1 MILDSHGGIA
11 LFSLLFQTSRQ
22 VRHNFKCDFSA
33 GIFYGVFYG
42 GLNAFILV
50 QARRLGA
57 TTFEVGLLA
66 ALPSVWLMLSP
77 IWAKM
82 FANDNPFKMVF
93 FADGTSRSMILL
105 LLASTTAHW
114 YLAVF
119 TLHYFFG
126 SISATVYGNAMR
138 QAYPAE
144 TRGTLMGWV
153 RVGSALAQVISI
165 IVTGILMPKWGVGY
179 LFPFLAVFGICSAAS
194 FGFSRKAIPLQPRK
208 TDSKI
213 SAWTIF
219 KSDHQYRRF
228 IVALFLFGL
237 ATATSLPAY
246 PLFQVDT
253 LKVSDAFISTFSA
266 IIYCSALIFYYL
278 GGYLIDR
285 YSPLKVMMIVF
296 AVNIGVPVVY
306 YFVHTQWPLLF
317 VGVLQGIVNAGLDLV
332 TLNCV
337 LCMAGEGEINSYM
350 AVNVYMQG
358 LRGTLGP
365 LLAPVLIQFLGY
377 KGLFIVVLV
386 FNCIAVWQLFP
397 LIRRNQCTNLDS
409 KNFTAAG

>member
-1 MILDSHGGIA
+1 M
-11 LFSLLFQTSRQ
+11 FSLLFQTTRK
-22 VRHNFKCDFSA
+22 VRHNFKCDLAA
-33 GIFYGVFYG
+33 GIFFGLFYG

-50 QARRLGA
+50 QARRIGA

-82 FANDNPFKMVF
+82 FAAENPYKMVF
-93 FADGTSRSMILL
+93 LADGTSRAMILL
-105 LLASTTAHW
+105 LLISSTAHW
-114 YLAVF
+114 YLALFV
-119 TLHYFFG
+119 LHYFFG

-138 QAYPAE
+138 KAYPAE
-144 TRGTLMGWV
+144 IRGTLMGWV

-179 LFPFLAVFGICSAAS
+179 LFPFLTLFGICSAIT
-194 FGFSRKAIPLQPRK
+194 FRGIRQAIPDQPR
-208 TDSKI
+208 TSNSKI

-219 KSDHQYRRF
+219 KLDHKYRRF
-228 IVALFLFGL
+228 ILALFIFGL

-246 PLFQVDT
+246 PLFQVDS
-253 LKVSDAFISTFSA
+253 LKVSDGFISTFSA
-266 IIYCSALIFYYL
+266 IIYCSSLISYYL

-285 YSPLKVMMIVF
+285 HSPLKVMMGVF
-296 AVNIGVPVVY
+296 LVNIGVPLVY
-306 YFVHTQWPLLF
+306 CFVNTQWPLLF
-317 VGVLQGIVNAGLDLV
+317 VGLLQGVVNAGLDLV

-350 AVNVYMQG
+350 AVNVYLQG

-365 LLAPVLIQFLGY
+365 LLAPLFIQFLGY

-386 FNCIAVWQLFP
+386 LNLIAVWQLLP
-397 LIRRNQCTNLDS
+397 LVRRNCINLDHET
-409 KNFTAAG
+409 FTLTGTK